1 MCLGEICQ
9 VVGLEEGGRLRVRGT
24 LREQVVSPIALSGS
38 VEMGDWVVA
47 HSGFALGRLDP
58 KEAKEALALRA
69 TVSAPWAATID
80 SAPAVPAPVFSPSEN
95 RS

>member
-24 LREQVVSPIALSGS
+24 IREQVVSSLALNGS
-38 VEMGDWVVA
+38 VDLGDWVVA
-47 HSGFALGRLDP
+47 HSGFALERLDP
-58 KEAKEALALRA
+58 EEAEAALALRA
-69 TVSAPWAATID
+69 TVPIFQASID
-80 SAPAVPAPVFSPSEN
+80 SAPAVPAPAFSPSEN